1 MCFSNTPDT
10 FVSIPSIVIRVFILF
25 LVSRIG
31 TLARREEGEGGEGE
45 GGEGEEE
52 GERVRGAEEIL
63 A

>member
-31 TLARREEGEGGEGE
+31 TLARREEGEGGEG
-45 GGEGEEE
+45 GGE

>member
-45 GGEGEEE
+45 GE